1 MVQTAFFSAFN
12 FIANNKW
19 AQIALTAGLILIAYK
34 WQAEHHE
41 ARGRRQA
48 NARSEKKARRV
59 LTKIERR
66 SNERLEQADT
76 ARDTVR
82 DVRNFSELPKS
93 IRDALQG
100 TGERGP
106 D

>member
-1 MVQTAFFSAFN
+1 MIQTAFFSAFN

-19 AQIALTAGLILIAYK
+19 AQIVLTAGLILIAYK

-48 NARSEKKARRV
+48 NARSEKQSLKAQAKVRET
-59 LTKIERR
+59 LNEKSTK
-66 SNERLEQADT
+66 ADNT
-76 ARDTVR
+76 RATVR
-82 DVRNFSELPKS
+82 GVPSASELPKRTS
-93 IRDALQG
+93 SRFIR
-100 TGERGP
+100 P